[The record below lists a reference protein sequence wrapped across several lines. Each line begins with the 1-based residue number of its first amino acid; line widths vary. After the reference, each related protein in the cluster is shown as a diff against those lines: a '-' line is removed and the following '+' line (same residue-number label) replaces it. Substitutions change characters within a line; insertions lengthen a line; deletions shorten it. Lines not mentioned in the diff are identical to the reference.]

1 MRFRK
6 ALKFHRYALA
16 FGVSLAAGSLY
27 GAQALAADEACRI
40 VFAHGAAVSS
50 LDPHY
55 NVVTPNHAISE
66 HIFSRLV
73 LQDEKLRIQPGLAK
87 SWEVSSEDNKVW
99 TFHLRDDVKWHDGV
113 KFTADDVLFT
123 FNRVPTVE
131 NSPSSYSI
139 YTQPVSKIEVL
150 DERTIRFT
158 THNVFPLLPQ
168 YVARLAIIPRHA
180 AEGKKSADYDK
191 GVAAVGTGPY
201 KFKEYVPGEKI
212 VLTRNE
218 DYWGTLPQVKEV
230 EFRFISNNATR
241 VAALLSGDVDIID
254 AVPTTDAS
262 ALKSRSGVRVE
273 STAGVRNI
281 YLYVDQGGER
291 TPFVF
296 DNDKLPLDKN
306 PLTDRRVR
314 EALSKAINRPA
325 IVKSIMNEQ
334 AAPSGQLLPEG
345 VMGHVDDLSPPDYD
359 PEGARKLLA
368 EAGYPDGFQ
377 ITLHGPN
384 DRYVNDSEVIQAV
397 AQMWSRI
404 GVKTTVD
411 AMPSSVY
418 FTRAAKLEFSAGLL
432 GWGTGTGEPDSPMV
446 AVLATPDAERGR
458 GTSNDSR
465 YSNAEFDA
473 LLDKALATID
483 IGERE
488 KVYRDATR
496 FAMNDVAII
505 PLHHQFNIWAMR
517 EGLAYVPQV
526 NEQSLAMN
534 ISMPGN
540 ECK

>member
-1 MRFRK
+1 MKFRK

-16 FGVSLAAGSLY
+16 LGVSLAASSLY

-87 SWEVSSEDNKVW
+87 SWEVSSEDSKVW

-131 NSPSSYSI
+131 NAPSSYSI

-191 GVAAVGTGPY
+191 GVAAIGTGPY

-281 YLYVDQGGER
+281 YLYVDQSGER

-296 DNDKLPLDKN
+296 DNDKRPLDKN

-314 EALSKAINRPA
+314 EALSKAINRQA

-384 DRYVNDSEVIQAV
+384 DRYVNDSEVVQAV

-418 FTRAAKLEFSAGLL
+418 FSRAAKLEFSAGLL

-534 ISMPGN
+534 ISMLGN
-540 ECK
+540 ECQ

>member
-1 MRFRK
+1 M
-6 ALKFHRYALA
+6 
-16 FGVSLAAGSLY
+16 
-27 GAQALAADEACRI
+27 
-40 VFAHGAAVSS
+40 
-50 LDPHY
+50 
-55 NVVTPNHAISE
+55 
-66 HIFSRLV
+66 
-73 LQDEKLRIQPGLAK
+73 
-87 SWEVSSEDNKVW
+87 SSEDSKVW

-131 NSPSSYSI
+131 NAPSSYSI

-191 GVAAVGTGPY
+191 GVAAIGTGPY

-296 DNDKLPLDKN
+296 DNDKRPLDKN

-314 EALSKAINRPA
+314 EALSKAINRQA

-384 DRYVNDSEVIQAV
+384 DRYVNDSEVVQAV

-483 IGERE
+483 IDERE

-540 ECK
+540 ECQ